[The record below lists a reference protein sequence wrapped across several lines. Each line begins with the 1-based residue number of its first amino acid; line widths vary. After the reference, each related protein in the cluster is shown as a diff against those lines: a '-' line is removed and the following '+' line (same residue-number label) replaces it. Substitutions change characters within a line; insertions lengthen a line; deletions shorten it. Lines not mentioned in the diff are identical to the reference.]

1 MGSASVGLRPPFAD
15 PMHSLRS
22 TCYRGLTETSGH
34 YSSLESAPEED
45 ASVQFGDWTNS
56 IVQNYRELWAM
67 MRPAFR
73 QDRTIDLL
81 AEVVS
86 GLLLSTARRRTLTSA
101 MIENGLSE
109 SDNSKYYA
117 VFRDYHWDPLQI
129 QNTIF
134 QECLKFLKPGQ
145 RPVLAMDDT
154 TIPKPHSG
162 DEEYN
167 EYVAWGIDHTGPKWM
182 VQLMRG
188 IRMEHLVFL
197 IPDWTTH
204 RPWPI
209 SIRFDPVKTT
219 NQAVRE
225 AKGLKLEKR
234 KRARPGITPPID
246 VRMPEPWDSFQ
257 ERVRR
262 PRKKVG
268 GATGADAAEAEPKP
282 KTRGRP
288 KKTVEESEEG
298 KETPDEKTPKV
309 APLMDS
315 GELAIH
321 SVWKAMEEAG
331 EAHRGLLL
339 ATDGS
344 YCNGRIFHT
353 LPDGVKIIARARRNC
368 SLFTI
373 PETPIRNQVYGE
385 QLQTPEEFA
394 KDKTVPDTTVE
405 VHYGGARQTLRV
417 KEMPFPVRWKGT
429 SRLPIR
435 VIVIQAVPY
444 KLRKKK
450 KGYNQRAYLF
460 TTDLVTPTQEL
471 CQAYCDRWSI
481 EDVHRGSKHDAGL
494 GDPQVGTK
502 STEKVFTALMAGYSM
517 LSLAAYGAYG
527 PTRTGNYRPRPKWL
541 RNIDERHAREN
552 KVMGIPTA
560 PRRPSTADILQ
571 LFRDEWQV
579 FKATTSPEQRK
590 LPLKRA
596 PKKRPA

>member
-1 MGSASVGLRPPFAD
+1 MPKNIPGPDPGQDFAEEI
-15 PMHSLRS
+15 S
-22 TCYRGLTETSGH
+22 TNRTQRISQIAEGKEEKGAADSTSNN
-34 YSSLESAPEED
+34 D
-45 ASVQFGDWTNS
+45 ASNTYVAWTNS
-56 IVQNYRELWAM
+56 IVQNYRELWTM

-73 QDRTIDLL
+73 QDRTLRLL
-81 AEVVS
+81 TEVVT
-86 GLLLSTARRRTLTSA
+86 GLLLTTARRKTLTSA
-101 MIENGLSE
+101 MIENGLSN

-117 VFRDYHWDPLQI
+117 LFRDYQWDPLWI
-129 QNTIF
+129 QDAILR
-134 QECLKFLKPGQ
+134 ECLKFLKPGQ

-154 TIPKPHSG
+154 AIPKPYSG
-162 DEEYN
+162 DEEFN

-188 IRMEHLVFL
+188 IRMEHMIFL
-197 IPDWTTH
+197 IPDRTTH

-209 SIRFDPVKTT
+209 SIRFEPVKTR

-225 AKGLKLEKR
+225 AKGIKLEKR
-234 KRARPGITPPID
+234 KRAKRGVTPPID
-246 VRMPEPWDSFQ
+246 VRKPEPWDAFK
-257 ERVRR
+257 ERGRR
-262 PRKKVG
+262 PRKK
-268 GATGADAAEAEPKP
+268 ADNNTDAAPAEATSKP
-282 KTRGRP
+282 LGRP
-288 KKTVEESEEG
+288 RKGYEDSEED
-298 KETPDEKTPKV
+298 KDPKV

-321 SVWKAMEEAG
+321 GAWKALEEAG

-373 PETPIRNQVYGE
+373 PERPVRNQVYGE
-385 QLQTPEEFA
+385 RLQTPEEFA
-394 KDKTVPDTTVE
+394 KGRTIPDTTVD
-405 VHYGGARQTLRV
+405 VHYGGALQTLRI

-429 SRLPIR
+429 SRISIR
-435 VIVIQAVPY
+435 VIVVQAVPY

-460 TTDLVTPTQEL
+460 TTDLVTPIQEL

-481 EDVHRGSKHDAGL
+481 EDVHRGAKTDVGL

-502 STEKVFTALMAGYSM
+502 STEKVFTAVMAGFSM
-517 LSLAAYGAYG
+517 LSLAAYGAHG
-527 PTRTGNYRPRPKWL
+527 PTRTGDYRPRPKWL

-552 KVMGIPTA
+552 KAMGILTA

-571 LFRDEWQV
+571 LFREEWQL
-579 FKATTSPEQRK
+579 FKTAEAAEQAEQ
-590 LPLKRA
+590 PLREVPSSRLA
-596 PKKRPA
+596 